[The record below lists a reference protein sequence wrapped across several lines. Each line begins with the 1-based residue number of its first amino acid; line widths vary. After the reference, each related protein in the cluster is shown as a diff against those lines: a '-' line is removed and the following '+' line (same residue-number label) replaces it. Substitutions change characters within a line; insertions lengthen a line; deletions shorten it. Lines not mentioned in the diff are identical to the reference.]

1 MRPRLAAVIALPLV
15 ALTALAPALVRADDT
30 SLERLGWLAGC
41 WAAEQ
46 GEAGSVEHWLPLAG
60 GTMLGI
66 GRTVR
71 NGRTVE
77 HEFMQIRLN
86 AEGQPVF
93 IAQPSRQKEATFV
106 ATSIG
111 ERAVTFENPAHDFP
125 QRVIYRAVGES
136 GLAARIEGQ
145 RNGTTRGI
153 DFPMRRV
160 ACEATKPA
168 P

>member
-1 MRPRLAAVIALPLV
+1 MRPRLAAVIALPLI
-15 ALTALAPALVRADDT
+15 ALTALAPALVRAEDAP
-30 SLERLGWLAGC
+30 LERLGWLAGC

-66 GRTVR
+66 GRTVK

-111 ERAVTFENPAHDFP
+111 ERAVTFENPTHDFP

-160 ACEATKPA
+160 ACEAAKPA

>member
-1 MRPRLAAVIALPLV
+1 MRPRLAAAIALLSV
-15 ALTALAPALVRADDT
+15 ALAPAAVRAEDAQ
-30 SLERLGWLAGC
+30 LERLSWLAGC
-41 WAAEQ
+41 WAAEK

-77 HEFMQIRLN
+77 HEFMQIRLD
-86 AEGQPVF
+86 AEGRPVF

-125 QRVIYRAVGES
+125 QRVIYRAVGDS
-136 GLAARIEGQ
+136 GLAARIEGT
-145 RNGTTRGI
+145 RNGASRGI
-153 DFPMRRV
+153 DFPMQRV
-160 ACEATKPA
+160 ACEGPKPA

>member
-1 MRPRLAAVIALPLV
+1 MRPRLATAIALLSV
-15 ALTALAPALVRADDT
+15 ALAPAAVRAEDAQ
-30 SLERLGWLAGC
+30 LERLSWLAGC
-41 WAAEQ
+41 WAAEK

-77 HEFMQIRLN
+77 HEFMQIRLD
-86 AEGQPVF
+86 AEGRPVF

-125 QRVIYRAVGES
+125 QRVIYRAVGDS
-136 GLAARIEGQ
+136 GLAARIEGT
-145 RNGTTRGI
+145 RNGASRGI
-153 DFPMRRV
+153 DFPMQRV
-160 ACEATKPA
+160 ACEGPRPA

>member
-1 MRPRLAAVIALPLV
+1 MRPRLAAAIALLSV
-15 ALTALAPALVRADDT
+15 ALAPAAVRAEDAQ
-30 SLERLGWLAGC
+30 LERLSWLAGC
-41 WAAEQ
+41 WAAEK

-77 HEFMQIRLN
+77 HEFMQIRLD
-86 AEGQPVF
+86 AEGRPVF

-125 QRVIYRAVGES
+125 QRVIYRAVGDS
-136 GLAARIEGQ
+136 GLAARIEGT
-145 RNGTTRGI
+145 RNGASRGI
-153 DFPMRRV
+153 DFPMQRV
-160 ACEATKPA
+160 ACEGPRPA